1 MGLTA
6 KQQAFVIEY
15 LKCRNATQAA
25 KAAGYPESG
34 AYQRGY
40 ENMHHPE
47 IKKAIDQHFAASA
60 MTAGEV
66 LALFAEQARADYGE
80 YMTVDS
86 AKNPVVDVARLIA
99 DGKAHLIKSIKYTR
113 NGVNVEF
120 HDVHGAREIIARHT
134 GVLDH
139 GKTEEEPQHTV
150 QWTVEE
156 WKAEQEKRL
165 KQAQE
170 TAELFEDDE

>member
-1 MGLTA
+1 MSLTA

-66 LALFAEQARADYGE
+66 LALFAEQARAE
-80 YMTVDS
+80 YSQYLRTDGTVDLE
-86 AKNPVVDVARLIA
+86 KLIA
-99 DGKAHLIKSIKYTR
+99 DGKGHLIKSIKKTR
-113 NGVNVEF
+113 FGTNVEF

-134 GVLDH
+134 GALER
-139 GKTEEEPQHTV
+139 GKAEEEPQHTV